1 MVNTKQLLMLIR
13 LETRIL
19 SRYEFCNHSNSISRA
34 RYDPIMRQLRDML
47 KGTEVS
53 WYILLNY

>member
-34 RYDPIMRQLRDML
+34 RYEPTMRQLRDML

-53 WYILLNY
+53 W